1 MANLKY
7 KPVPHDHAAFLR
19 KAKKRRGFQAA
30 YDALA
35 VEYAIA
41 SQMLA
46 ARSRAGLTQEAVAS
60 RMGTSKST
68 VSRLESAGKHA
79 PSLSSIKRYAE
90 AVGCT
95 IEIKLIPQR

>member
-1 MANLKY
+1 MANLKH
-7 KPVPHDHAAFLR
+7 KPVPHDHKAFLR

-41 SQMLA
+41 NQMLA
-46 ARSRAGLTQEAVAS
+46 ARSRAGLTQEAVAT

-90 AVGCT
+90 AVGCK
-95 IEIKLIPQR
+95 IEIKLVPQR